1 MLEINRILVPT
12 DFGEAAD
19 AALDYGITL
28 AAHFDAELTLLH
40 VADELSATYLGAEGY
55 VPDLSGMQMELETT
69 AGKRANERLRRATGV
84 RTMHVVRSSNAPAQT
99 IVDYATESGADLIVI
114 GTHGRSG
121 VPRLLMGSVAERVV
135 RTAPC
140 PVLTVHNHEH
150 QLVRADL
157 QRVTEQAS

>member
-19 AALDYGITL
+19 AAFDYGITL

-40 VADELSATYLGAEGY
+40 VAEELSATYLGAEGY
-55 VPDLSGMQMELETT
+55 VPDLSGLQMELEAA
-69 AGKRANERLRRATGV
+69 AGKRANEWLRRATGV

-140 PVLTVHNHEH
+140 PGADGS
-150 QLVRADL
+150 QSRAPA
-157 QRVTEQAS
+157 RESGPAACH